1 MGLFD
6 RLRHIPM
13 PDDEPEPEPA
23 PDEFFEPEE
32 LYERSGSIGRPFV
45 SHRRTV
51 TMLARPAGELEL
63 PSGRLAACDPYF
75 ARDTSPFNVTVA
87 PGRYP
92 VELRV
97 ARFEDSGDQ
106 RVAAAI
112 MRLREGEP
120 VAFEEARADS
130 WPTDP
135 LPPGD
140 FYGFP
145 VDSATACLA
154 SPEALEAFAEALD
167 GDPAPGE
174 DDLLMCATEP
184 TYVHTWTWAN
194 LDLGRANL
202 IAFSS
207 GFGDGVY
214 PLYWGR
220 DASGEIVCAMCDLQ
234 VLDPPAGD

>member
-6 RLRHIPM
+6 RLRHLPI
-13 PDDEPEPEPA
+13 PDDEPEAE
-23 PDEFFEPEE
+23 PDEFLEPAE
-32 LYERSGSIGRPFV
+32 LYELSGGAGRVFV
-45 SHRRTV
+45 SHRRRV
-51 TMLARPAGELEL
+51 TMLARPAGELAL
-63 PSGRLAACDPYF
+63 PSGVLVACDPYF
-75 ARDTSPFNVTVA
+75 ARDTSPFNVTLT

-97 ARFEDSGDQ
+97 AQFEDPADQ
-106 RVAAAI
+106 RVAAVI
-112 MRLREGEP
+112 VRLREGQP
-120 VAFEEARADS
+120 VTFEEARADS

-154 SPEALEAFAEALD
+154 SPEALEAFAAALD
-167 GDPAPGE
+167 ADPLPGE
-174 DDLLMCATEP
+174 DDLLMRAMAPSYVP
-184 TYVHTWTWAN
+184 TWSWAN
-194 LDLGRANL
+194 VELGGANL

-220 DASGEIVCAMCDLQ
+220 DASGDIVCAMCDLQ
-234 VLDPPAGD
+234 ALDPPARD